1 MCGSCP
7 KGRDLLLSTFAG
19 TSCSYCGKLMIK
31 EMKLVE
37 ESKEKAAGGN
47 GVFVKG
53 DVMFLI
59 FDDLTVLQNSPGNTI
74 QQLLQLGYKDFSKMK
89 EMSLNVGMNEIFSI
103 LKQALTSKTPLSDV
117 FLANGESKPMYCF
130 SPYTGPNFRRCSVKI
145 KVTVSKSQ
153 NKILFAEA
161 EGDFVDF
168 LFSFLTTPLGSI
180 MKLRNGELSLGC
192 IDNLYTSVKN
202 LNSSW
207 FIGSSNEFL
216 LNPRVAQQFGC
227 ITKPIYVP
235 EEDTSYWYGIQ
246 CIGCE
251 MISKKKDGVRNPEAM
266 KIFDPRCFDGPR
278 ERAVGFVKRP
288 CLFIVWDDLHVTTMT
303 TSSSISL
310 LQKLNVPFDD
320 LEEHLVDVGTD
331 REALNLL
338 VASLTSKA
346 ALTESLFSLLEKR
359 KEAITI

>member
-7 KGRDLLLSTFAG
+7 YSLLSTFAG
-19 TSCSYCGKLMIK
+19 TSCSYCGNLMIK
-31 EMKLVE
+31 EMKLLE
-37 ESKEKAAGGN
+37 ESKEKAAGSN

-53 DVMFLI
+53 DAMFMI

-89 EMSLNVGMNEIFSI
+89 EMSLNVGINEIFSI

-130 SPYTGPNFRRCSVKI
+130 SPYTGPHYGRWSVKI

-207 FIGSSNEFL
+207 FIGSSNKFL

-227 ITKPIYVP
+227 IKKPIRVQ
-235 EEDTSYWYGIQ
+235 EEMRCWYEFGYDA
-246 CIGCE
+246 GE
-251 MISKKKDGVRNPEAM
+251 MILKKKMQSDPTTM
-266 KIFDPRCFDGPR
+266 KNFEPRCFDGAR
-278 ERAVGFVKRP
+278 ESAVGFVKRP

-320 LEEHLVDVGTD
+320 FEEHLVDVVTD

-338 VASLTSKA
+338 GASLTSKA

-359 KEAITI
+359 EEAITI